1 MYLKSL
7 PCPKSVAQLAACL
20 ISLIAG
26 PLPAFAHDLSVRV
39 EAAWLRAVP
48 PVASNTAAYMKI
60 QNLGSTTLRFVGGS
74 SPIAEHLEPMIATSQ
89 DQNGHRT
96 AGMESVPSLEI
107 APGERLE
114 LKPGGNHLM
123 FIGLKSHP
131 KVGDRVEVTLVFAP
145 GDQSLNIEIP
155 VLREEPR

>member
-1 MYLKSL
+1 LYLKSL
-7 PCPKSVAQLAACL
+7 PCPKSVTQLAACL
-20 ISLIAG
+20 ISLIAL
-26 PLPAFAHDLSVRV
+26 PLPAFADGLSVKV

-48 PVASNTAAYMKI
+48 PVASDTAAYMKI

-89 DQNGHRT
+89 DQNGLRM
-96 AGMESVPSLEI
+96 AGMESVPFIEI
-107 APGERLE
+107 APGKTLE

-123 FIGLKSHP
+123 FVGLKSHP
-131 KVGDRVEVTLVFAP
+131 REGDRVKVTLIFAP
-145 GDQSLNIEIP
+145 GDHLNIEIP